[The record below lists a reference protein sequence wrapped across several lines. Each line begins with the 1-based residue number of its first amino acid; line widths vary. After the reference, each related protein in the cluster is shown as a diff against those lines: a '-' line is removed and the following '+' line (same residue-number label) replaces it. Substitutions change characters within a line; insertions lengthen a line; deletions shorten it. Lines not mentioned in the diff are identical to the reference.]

1 MNAWLLFPLS
11 VAVVYVGGQMF
22 KLVFAG
28 FDHYHASK
36 REERLRAAD
45 SRNNGR
51 EQMGERSA

>member
-1 MNAWLLFPLS
+1 MNLWLLFPTS

-22 KLVFAG
+22 RLVFAG

-36 REERLRAAD
+36 REERLRAAA

-51 EQMGERSA
+51 EQTGEKAG